1 MTPRRR
7 LHTYAAAAPRR
18 PVTIARTAGHNAEI
32 VGHDAPD
39 HTVTM
44 DRNDRSRSPE
54 YLAEQ
59 RNHMPDAAID
69 GFLNSALPSRMRD
82 QLSFLVELEKLKL
95 VQRRNRTIDGSGYE
109 NSAEHSWHVA
119 IMAMVLQEHS
129 DKTVDMLKVL
139 KMLLLHD
146 VVEIDAGDT
155 WLYAESTDQQS
166 REREAAQRLFGL
178 LPETQRDQVLA
189 LWQEFEA
196 GETAE
201 ASFAKG
207 IDAFQPLLN
216 HLAVGGPDSGEPKPK
231 LSDVLGMKQ
240 VIGGSSS
247 GLWEAARLVAEASAE
262 RGLYER

>member
-1 MTPRRR
+1 
-7 LHTYAAAAPRR
+7 
-18 PVTIARTAGHNAEI
+18 
-32 VGHDAPD
+32 
-39 HTVTM
+39 
-44 DRNDRSRSPE
+44 
-54 YLAEQ
+54 
-59 RNHMPDAAID
+59 MPDAAID

-95 VQRRNRTIDGSGYE
+95 VQRRNRTIDGSRYE